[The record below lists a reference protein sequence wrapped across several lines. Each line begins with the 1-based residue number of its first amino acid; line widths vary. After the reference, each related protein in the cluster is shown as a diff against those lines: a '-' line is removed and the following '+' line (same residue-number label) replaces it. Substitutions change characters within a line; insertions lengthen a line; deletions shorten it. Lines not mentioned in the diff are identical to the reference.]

1 MCSNINRTFGSA
13 VYSPGTKG
21 ISEEFHVSNT
31 VALLGVTVYVLG
43 LAFGPVIAAPISETF
58 GRLLVYRFSLP
69 ISLLFT
75 LGVGFSNTFAGVIVC
90 RFFAGLT
97 GSPVLSVGAGTNA
110 DLFPP
115 RTRASATS
123 LFLLAPFL
131 GTTIGP
137 VVGGFAAQHKGWRWT
152 QWSLLFIGL
161 ATYLV
166 SLTTEETYKKTIL
179 EKRAKRLSIEPPKRT
194 LPKGWPAIKFLL
206 TVTLFRPIHMLLF
219 EPIVMFLSLYS
230 AFTFGVLFAF
240 LPAFPFVFE
249 GIYGFDNGHTG
260 LTFLSIGV
268 GIILAVP
275 TALACDR
282 WIYQKKHA
290 EAIKQGKHTAAP
302 EHRLYSAMMGGF
314 GVSIGLFWFGEYL
327 DASLSNVQRL
337 MRNCRLD
344 GKKRCPLD
352 CSYYW
357 RSTFWLG

>member
-1 MCSNINRTFGSA
+1 
-13 VYSPGTKG
+13 
-21 ISEEFHVSNT
+21 
-31 VALLGVTVYVLG
+31 
-43 LAFGPVIAAPISETF
+43 
-58 GRLLVYRFSLP
+58 
-69 ISLLFT
+69 LLFT
-75 LGVGFSNTFAGVIVC
+75 LGVGFSNTFAGVVVC

-115 RTRASATS
+115 KNRASATT

-131 GTTIGP
+131 GTAIGP
-137 VVGGFAAQHKGWRWT
+137 VVGGFATQHKGWRWT
-152 QWSLLFIGL
+152 QWSMLFIGV
-161 ATYLV
+161 ATYLL
-166 SLTTEETYKKTIL
+166 SLTMQETYKKTIL
-179 EKRAKRLSIEPPKRT
+179 EKRAKRLGIAPPKRM
-194 LPKGWPAIKFLL
+194 LPSGWPAVKFLL
-206 TVTLFRPIHMLLF
+206 IVTLFRPIHMLLF

-260 LTFLSIGV
+260 LTFLTLGI

-290 EAIKQGKHTAAP
+290 QALKEGKHTAAP

-314 GVSIGLFWFGEYL
+314 GVTIGLFWFGKYFI
-327 DASLSNVQRL
+327 Q
-337 MRNCRLD
+337 C
-344 GKKRCPLD
+344 
-352 CSYYW
+352 
-357 RSTFWLG
+357 